1 MKWSESIKNI
11 APAMAK
17 VIGEVKDATKEKEG
31 FGYQYAPLDQVLK
44 IVRPILAKNDLS
56 LIQSERFDEDKVVV
70 ETLLLHKSGEWI
82 MTEVSAPYE
91 KLRGM
96 NAYQITGSA
105 LTYLRRYGL
114 SAAVGIAADED
125 NDAAGEP
132 EQEQAQP
139 VTPEQVLEL
148 EKLIADTKTD
158 KNIFLQFFQIEKL
171 EDMSQEIYP
180 KAIGVLKK
188 KLEKGVA

>member
-17 VIGEVKDATKEKEG
+17 VTEEIKDAYKEKEG

-82 MTEVSAPYE
+82 MTEVSACFS
-91 KLRGM
+91 LM
-96 NAYQITGSA
+96 
-105 LTYLRRYGL
+105 
-114 SAAVGIAADED
+114 
-125 NDAAGEP
+125 
-132 EQEQAQP
+132 
-139 VTPEQVLEL
+139 
-148 EKLIADTKTD
+148 
-158 KNIFLQFFQIEKL
+158 
-171 EDMSQEIYP
+171 
-180 KAIGVLKK
+180 
-188 KLEKGVA
+188 

>member
-11 APAMAK
+11 APAMTK
-17 VIGEVKDATKEKEG
+17 VTEEIKDAYKEKEG

-96 NAYQITGSA
+96 NSYQITGSA

-114 SAAVGIAADED
+114 SAAVGMTADED

-132 EQEQAQP
+132 EQLQTINQD
-139 VTPEQVLEL
+139 QVLEL
-148 EKLIADTKTD
+148 EKLISKTKTN
-158 KNIFLQFFQIEKL
+158 KEKFLQFFKIKSL
-171 EDMSQEIYP
+171 EEMKENVYQ
-180 KAIGVLKK
+180 KAVAVLMKK
-188 KLEKGVA
+188 IKKGAA